1 MLLHMFLILHLQM
14 LVMAS
19 SSSSEE
25 DGSSERDDEHSKGSS
40 HQHQWGY
47 HDQDTWSSAF
57 EHCSGKSQ
65 SPIDIDTH
73 KVFYDPRLP
82 PIKLEGYD
90 LTGSAALTLINN
102 GHTLQL
108 SLPSSMRIMRG
119 FDHVYVA
126 AQLHFHW
133 GTTEVPGSEH
143 TIDNVHFPAE
153 IHVVHYNSKYANL
166 TEAASKADG
175 LAVLGGFIGI
185 GLHENDNYEKIL
197 SALTD
202 ISIEESNTEIPGF
215 NVRHLLPNSLERFY
229 RYNGSLT
236 TPPCFQTVSWTLFN
250 DSIRV
255 SRRQLAA
262 LEDTLKTEHNKLLS
276 KNFRAPQLLHGRKVL
291 ASFHTVSSMGIQLSL
306 PSSMRIMRGFDH
318 VYVAAQLHFHWGTT
332 EVPGSEHTIDN
343 VHFPAEIHV
352 VHYNSKYANLTEAAS
367 KADGLAVLGG
377 FIGIGLH
384 ENDNYEKILSALTDI
399 SIEESNTEIPGFN
412 VRHLLPNSL
421 ERFYRYNGS
430 LTTPP
435 CFQTVSWT
443 LFNDSIRVS
452 RRQLAA
458 LEDTLKTE
466 HNKLLSKNFR
476 APQLLHGRKVLASFH
491 TVSSMGKPREAPQ
504 PETQD
509 NNVKKTSGGE
519 WHILAITFGV
529 LFAITFLV
537 FSMYTYQQKKKYSK
551 FKKGS
556 KQNVIYKPASIGKD
570 IDQTSVTIT

>member
-1 MLLHMFLILHLQM
+1 MLLHMFLILHLQV

-291 ASFHTVSSMGIQLSL
+291 ASFHTVSSMG
-306 PSSMRIMRGFDH
+306 
-318 VYVAAQLHFHWGTT
+318 
-332 EVPGSEHTIDN
+332 
-343 VHFPAEIHV
+343 
-352 VHYNSKYANLTEAAS
+352 
-367 KADGLAVLGG
+367 
-377 FIGIGLH
+377 
-384 ENDNYEKILSALTDI
+384 
-399 SIEESNTEIPGFN
+399 
-412 VRHLLPNSL
+412 
-421 ERFYRYNGS
+421 
-430 LTTPP
+430 
-435 CFQTVSWT
+435 
-443 LFNDSIRVS
+443 
-452 RRQLAA
+452 
-458 LEDTLKTE
+458 
-466 HNKLLSKNFR
+466 
-476 APQLLHGRKVLASFH
+476 
-491 TVSSMGKPREAPQ
+491 KPRGAPQ

-509 NNVKKTSGGE
+509 NIVKKTSGGE

-551 FKKGS
+551 FKKDS
-556 KQNVIYKPASIGKD
+556 KQNVIYKPASIAKD

>member
-1 MLLHMFLILHLQM
+1 MLLLMLFILHLHLQV
-14 LVMAS
+14 LVTAP

-25 DGSSERDDEHSKGSS
+25 DGSSERDDGEHSKGSS

-47 HDQDTWSSAF
+47 HDQDTWSSVF
-57 EHCSGKSQ
+57 ENCSGKSQ
-65 SPIDIDTH
+65 SPVNIDTH
-73 KVFYDPRLP
+73 KVSYDPRLP

-90 LTGSAALTLINN
+90 LTGSPALTLINN

-108 SLPSSMRIMRG
+108 SLPSSMRIVRG

-143 TIDNVHFPAE
+143 TVDNVHFPAE

-166 TEAASKADG
+166 IEAASKADG

-215 NVRHLLPNSLERFY
+215 NVRHLLPNSLEGFY
-229 RYNGSLT
+229 RYDGSLT

-262 LEDTLKTEHNKLLS
+262 LEDSLKTEHNKLLS

-291 ASFHTVSSMGIQLSL
+291 TSFHPLS
-306 PSSMRIMRGFDH
+306 
-318 VYVAAQLHFHWGTT
+318 TT
-332 EVPGSEHTIDN
+332 G
-343 VHFPAEIHV
+343 
-352 VHYNSKYANLTEAAS
+352 
-367 KADGLAVLGG
+367 KAG
-377 FIGIGLH
+377 
-384 ENDNYEKILSALTDI
+384 
-399 SIEESNTEIPGFN
+399 
-412 VRHLLPNSL
+412 
-421 ERFYRYNGS
+421 
-430 LTTPP
+430 
-435 CFQTVSWT
+435 
-443 LFNDSIRVS
+443 
-452 RRQLAA
+452 
-458 LEDTLKTE
+458 
-466 HNKLLSKNFR
+466 
-476 APQLLHGRKVLASFH
+476 
-491 TVSSMGKPREAPQ
+491 EAPR

-509 NNVKKTSGGE
+509 NNVMKTSGTE

-529 LFAITFLV
+529 LFAITLLV
-537 FSMYTYQQKKKYSK
+537 FSMYTYRQQKKHSK
-551 FKKGS
+551 FKKDS
-556 KQNVIYKPASIGKD
+556 KQNVIYKPAAKD
-570 IDQTSVTIT
+570 IDQTSVTVT